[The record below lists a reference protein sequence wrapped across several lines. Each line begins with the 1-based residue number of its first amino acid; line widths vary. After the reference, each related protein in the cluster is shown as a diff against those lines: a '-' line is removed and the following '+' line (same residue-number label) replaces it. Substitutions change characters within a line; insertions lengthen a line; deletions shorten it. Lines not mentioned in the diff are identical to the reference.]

1 MSEIDDTRD
10 RVYQLENLV
19 FELPNLMNVRLDG
32 IESHI
37 RTFRLTVDN
46 STARLAQ
53 VEKAMG
59 FVQVEMRDLRIN
71 VMIQVRLQNE
81 RLADVE
87 SQLKTHGERLDRV
100 EQRLNGVEQRLDR
113 VEQHLVGVEQRLGT
127 IETLLR
133 SIAKKLDV

>member
-1 MSEIDDTRD
+1 MAEIDDTRD

-81 RLADVE
+81 RLAQVE

-100 EQRLNGVEQRLDR
+100 EQRLDGVER
-113 VEQHLVGVEQRLGT
+113 RLGS
-127 IETLLR
+127 IETLLQ
-133 SIAKKLDV
+133 SIAMKLDVRT